1 MVPGQLDIHSKRMKV
16 DTYLKPCT
24 RINSKWIKDLNVS
37 AKTIKLDLKKIK
49 EYVFITSNYGNV
61 FLGITKKKKK
71 KSTSIK
77 MFSKKIN

>member
-1 MVPGQLDIHSKRMKV
+1 MVPGQLDIHSKIMKV

-61 FLGITKKKKK
+61 FLGITKK
-71 KSTSIK
+71 STSIK